1 MGNKGKDNKGPVLPN
16 QTMMFLR
23 GFIGLYLVY
32 LGFTLFKDESYIAS
46 RLAVY
51 VFSVLFIIA
60 GGFIVALVV
69 KAAIKGE
76 YEGGKA
82 DPSIYEE
89 DELDELEG
97 NSDLEENIQ
106 VESEN
111 VTEREE

>member
-51 VFSVLFIIA
+51 VFSVLFVIA
-60 GGFIVALVV
+60 GGLIVAWVV

-89 DELDELEG
+89 DELKEI
-97 NSDLEENIQ
+97 EENIQ

-111 VTEREE
+111 MAENEK

>member
-1 MGNKGKDNKGPVLPN
+1 MGNKEKDNKGPVLPN

-23 GFIGLYLVY
+23 GFIGLYLIY

-51 VFSVLFIIA
+51 IFSILFVIA
-60 GGFIVALVV
+60 GGVIVAFVV

-89 DELDELEG
+89 DELVEIEEK
-97 NSDLEENIQ
+97 NDLEENIQ
-106 VESEN
+106 VESEK
-111 VTEREE
+111 VIESEE

>member
-1 MGNKGKDNKGPVLPN
+1 M
-16 QTMMFLR
+16 
-23 GFIGLYLVY
+23 
-32 LGFTLFKDESYIAS
+32 
-46 RLAVY
+46 
-51 VFSVLFIIA
+51 
-60 GGFIVALVV
+60 VV

-111 VTEREE
+111 LTEREE